1 MALHLQLQQKIQ
13 VSYHKGALTTL
24 WSFYCG
30 KFIVF
35 NCKWKYYETAARFP
49 GIYFFVKNTIALRNC
64 CKWEPCKIYALHKIC
79 VCLWPWVKQP
89 LHWYHG
95 KNESWDWYRTTP
107 EGRGWDWYRALRPV
121 STLCSNTGNKDLT
134 WLVWLEAIP
143 ALYEHQP
150 SRDLNWYQLC
160 TSFIQVSI
168 PGILPASYQPKFGLS
183 TQYQDQASMKIFKS
197 LYQTNTTV
205 VETKNP
211 QFFLGFF

>member
-1 MALHLQLQQKIQ
+1 MVLHLQLQQKIQ
-13 VSYHKGALTTL
+13 VLYHKGALTTL

-49 GIYFFVKNTIALRNC
+49 GKKKIVKNMIARRNC
-64 CKWEPCKIYALHKIC
+64 CKWEPCKICALHKIC
-79 VCLWPWVKQP
+79 VCLRPWVKQP

-95 KNESWDWYRTTP
+95 KNESWDWYR
-107 EGRGWDWYRALRPV
+107 GLHPV
-121 STLCSNTGNKDLT
+121 STLCSNTGNKDLA

-143 ALYEHQP
+143 ALYGHQP

-168 PGILPASYQPKFGLS
+168 PGMLPASYQPKFGL
-183 TQYQDQASMKIFKS
+183 
-197 LYQTNTTV
+197 
-205 VETKNP
+205 
-211 QFFLGFF
+211 